1 MKILVVS
8 DSHRYNENIEI
19 IKSKVGKLDMVIHC
33 GDTEG
38 TEDYIRSLFPCTVC
52 IVAGNND
59 YFSNI
64 PQEATFTIGE
74 KRVMVTHGHRHHVN
88 AGVDM
93 LVRDAIN
100 KKADIVIF
108 GHTHRPMI
116 EHRDGVIVLNPG
128 SISYPRQ
135 ADRRP
140 SYIIIETNSR
150 GDVQY
155 TLNYIK
161 R

>member
-19 IKSKVGKLDMVIHC
+19 IKSNVGKLDMVIHC

-38 TEDYIRSLFPCTVC
+38 TEDYIRSLFPCPVC

-59 YFSNI
+59 YFSHLS
-64 PQEATFTIGE
+64 QEASFTIGE

-108 GHTHRPMI
+108 GHTHRPMM
-116 EHRDGVIVLNPG
+116 EHRDGLIILNPG

-140 SYIIIETNSR
+140 SYIIIETNSH
-150 GDVQY
+150 GDMQY
-155 TLNYIK
+155 KLNYIK